1 MEHFSFRHHQGIQFL
16 VCEPIEKVG
25 FTNGFSTRHGGVPRF
40 LAALSAS
47 EWQLVTARQIHSA
60 IIRSV
65 GDPQDT
71 RGECGQ
77 FWRPIADCGLGE
89 EINPQSAIGLQNW
102 PQSIELAACDAV
114 TANIERTL
122 LGVQTADCL
131 PVLIADERTGA
142 FAAIHAGW
150 RGTLAGIV
158 ARTVEQMQLE
168 YDSQPAGLL
177 AAFGPAIGACCF
189 EVGPEVLAQFR
200 EKYNYTEEL
209 IAKHLADG
217 RACLDLNRANRMQL
231 AECGLPEGRIY
242 ESRLCTVCRNDL
254 FFSYRGERGS
264 DQPVGRFFGVIGR
277 ASQIING
284 S

>member
-1 MEHFSFRHHQGIQFL
+1 MEHYSFRQHQGIQFL
-16 VCEPIEKVG
+16 VCEPIEKIG
-25 FTNGFSTRHGGVPRF
+25 FTNGFSTRHGGVQGF
-40 LAALSAS
+40 LTALDAS

-60 IIRSV
+60 IVRSV
-65 GDPQDT
+65 
-71 RGECGQ
+71 R
-77 FWRPIADCGLGE
+77 
-89 EINPQSAIGLQNW
+89 NPQSNE
-102 PQSIELAACDAV
+102 PAACDAI

-150 RGTLAGIV
+150 RGTLAGIL
-158 ARTVEQMQLE
+158 ARTVEQMQQE

-209 IAKHLADG
+209 IAKRLADG
-217 RACLDLNRANRMQL
+217 RAYLDLNRANQMQL
-231 AECGLPEGRIY
+231 VESGLLAERIY

-254 FFSYRGERGS
+254 FFSYRRERGS
-264 DQPVGRFFGVIGR
+264 DQPVGRLFGVIGK
-277 ASQIING
+277 ASQIIHG